1 MQTSKRSIFS
11 IKAIIV
17 KRHKYFNAGSIVK
30 LPGKITCTIAVFIII
45 VGAARFPASR
55 TFSDQTDEF
64 FAQQLESAIKEL
76 TGFKKLNE
84 EKAEAAALRQQFINC
99 RMAYKQLAVLSEYFN
114 IYETKFLNGPAL
126 PRAEDG
132 TPDVIIPPQGF
143 QALEELIFGNDQRLE
158 YAEIDDLIEK
168 MLSVLQQIEKEPDR
182 QYKFRPEMVWDALRS
197 AIVRLAALGITGFDS
212 PVALNSFSEARSTV
226 DGIRKVLF
234 LFKAD
239 LDRAPQAWKRLDGL
253 LASMD
258 KHLAASRD
266 FNRFDR
272 LDFITRHINPL
283 YRELVMARKL
293 SGIGVP
299 EGRSPINFDAE
310 TIFDKNFFDINFFSP
325 GKEYRPTVKRIE
337 LGRKLFA
344 DPVLSGSGNRSCA
357 SCHIPGKAFTD
368 GLKVPI
374 AVDDKTLLRRNT
386 PTLWNSALQTRQF
399 FDTRTDILENQLKE
413 VVHNNEEM
421 EGSLHAATAVLKKSP
436 DYQLQFKEAYADE
449 PEPLN
454 AYNIANAIS
463 SYIRTLIALDSRFDQ
478 YMRGDKTKLN
488 AREKKGFNLFTG
500 KAKCATCHFIP
511 LFNGLVP
518 PEFTETETEVLG
530 TPSTKNK
537 KNAKLDTD
545 TGKFEL
551 TQSVIHKFA
560 FKTPGL
566 RNIESTGPYMHNG
579 VFNTLE
585 EVMDFYN
592 EGGGAGLNIA
602 PENQTLP
609 PDKLDLSKKEIAYI
623 IAFMKSL
630 TDPAIHTYK

>member
-1 MQTSKRSIFS
+1 MQQVKRSIFS
-11 IKAIIV
+11 IKVICV
-17 KRHKYFNAGSIVK
+17 KRHKYINAGSMVK

-45 VGAARFPASR
+45 IGAARFQASPS
-55 TFSDQTDEF
+55 FADQTDEF
-64 FAQQLESAIKEL
+64 FTHQLESVKKEL
-76 TGFKKLNE
+76 TILKKINQD
-84 EKAEAAALRQQFINC
+84 KTEAAALRQQFINC
-99 RMAYKQLAVLSEYFN
+99 RKSYKQLAVLSEYFN
-114 IYETKFLNGPAL
+114 NYETKFLNGPAL

-143 QALEELIFGNDQRLE
+143 QALEELIFGKDQLPE
-158 YAEIDDLIEK
+158 YAAIGDLIEN
-168 MLSVLQQIEKEPDR
+168 MLSVLQQIENEPDR

-197 AIVRLAALGITGFDS
+197 SVVRLATLGITGFDS
-212 PVALNSFSEARSTV
+212 PVALHSFDEARSTIE
-226 DGIRKVLF
+226 GIRKVLA
-234 LFKAD
+234 LFKRD
-239 LDRAPQAWKRLDGL
+239 FDKDPRAWKQLDQL
-253 LASMD
+253 LKSMD
-258 KHLAASRD
+258 KRLATAGD
-266 FNRFDR
+266 FNHFDR
-272 LDFITRHINPL
+272 LDFITTYINPT
-283 YRELVMARKL
+283 YRALVITRK
-293 SGIGVP
+293 SWDIGIP
-299 EGRSPINFDAE
+299 EGRSPVNFNAE
-310 TIFDKNFFDINFFSP
+310 SIFDRNFFDINFFSP
-325 GKEYRPTVKRIE
+325 GKEYRPTEKRIE
-337 LGRKLFA
+337 LGKKLFA
-344 DPVLSGSGNRSCA
+344 DPVLSGAGNRSCA

-368 GLKVPI
+368 GLKVPTAI
-374 AVDDKTLLRRNT
+374 DDKTLLRRNT